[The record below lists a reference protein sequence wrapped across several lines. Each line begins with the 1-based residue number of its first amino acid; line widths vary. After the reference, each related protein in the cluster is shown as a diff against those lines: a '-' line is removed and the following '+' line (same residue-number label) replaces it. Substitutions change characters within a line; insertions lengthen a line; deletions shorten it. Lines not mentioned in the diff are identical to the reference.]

1 MSSFDIKNKLIDS
14 AYEIHRLLNDAERTI
29 RHAEYDKKVND
40 KCLFQMQEVAKQT
53 DKMIEDLNN
62 LVSAQGQ
69 KGTWDAS
76 PYMCGLFNGLE
87 MALSIFEKREPKFRD
102 VPNGVS
108 GGQKPNKTLD
118 DALGASEYIVGR
130 GKIFQDK
137 YLSVSQEVRHDAT

>member
-40 KCLFQMQEVAKQT
+40 KCLFQMQEVEKQT
-53 DKMIEDLNN
+53 DKMIEDLKN

-76 PYMCGLFNGLE
+76 PYMCGIFNGLE

-130 GKIFQDK
+130 GKVFQDK
-137 YLSVSQEVRHDAT
+137 YLNVSQEVRHDAT